1 MSGTH
6 ITSVA
11 FNCNDVSYKANVQT
25 IDFVTSQITFEALT
39 LVLHP
44 FAYYIS
50 AISLI
55 FLLELVLLKKIKL
68 MFQVCASTNYKF

>member
-1 MSGTH
+1 MSGTY

-50 AISLI
+50 AISWV
-55 FLLELVLLKKIKL
+55 F
-68 MFQVCASTNYKF
+68 Y